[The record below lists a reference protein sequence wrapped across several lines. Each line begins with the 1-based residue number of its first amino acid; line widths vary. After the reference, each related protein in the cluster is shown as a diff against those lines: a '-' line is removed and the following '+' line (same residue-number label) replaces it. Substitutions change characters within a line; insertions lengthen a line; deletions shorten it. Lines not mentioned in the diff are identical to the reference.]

1 MFRRFDDAGDEEETI
16 DTADLGLLSRSSHQT
31 TQVRGLRT
39 MTRKSIKPQKLF
51 QNELAAKSPAQTQQL
66 ADEEAETEIE
76 DNDHEHT
83 AGEEE
88 ALTRTPRKKTRPKTI
103 AEQSAKKRTS
113 SPFDSW
119 PRLKSGSASASAG
132 AGGSA
137 RATRA
142 SGRKRN
148 HEELEA

>member
-51 QNELAAKSPAQTQQL
+51 QKELAAKNPAQILQL

-88 ALTRTPRKKTRPKTI
+88 VLTRTPRKKTRPKTI

-119 PRLKSGSASASAG
+119 PRLKSGSGSGSAS
-132 AGGSA
+132 GSA